1 MQADEINKN
10 RSSMA
15 KPKEESRM
23 LRRKTAPQ
31 AASAEDQAV
40 EKQAEQLVSEVIDA
54 AINKAPLKKKP
65 VPTKVSFKNVHPI
78 VHTNLMG

>member
-10 RSSMA
+10 RSSMRSSMA

-40 EKQAEQLVSEVIDA
+40 EK
-54 AINKAPLKKKP
+54 
-65 VPTKVSFKNVHPI
+65 
-78 VHTNLMG
+78 